1 MLRWAPSNFN
11 ALEKQRIA
19 VLASG
24 SGSNAEEILRHFEG
38 SALAEVVWVG
48 CNRPEEQAG
57 VYGRTRALGLETT
70 PIQADQLK
78 DGTVLKMLRLARA
91 DWVVLAGFLLR
102 IPVEMVRDF
111 QGSMI
116 NIHPSLLPLFGG
128 KGMYGMHVH
137 RAVKAAGAEESGMT
151 IHWVTEEYD
160 EGDVIFQASC
170 AVKPDDEPEQ
180 IAQKVAQLEH
190 RYFART
196 IDALIRDAV
205 AQTSLQHE

>member
-1 MLRWAPSNFN
+1 MLPWAPSNFN

-48 CNRPEEQAG
+48 CNRPETQAG
-57 VYGRTRALGLETT
+57 IYKRTRELGLETT
-70 PIQADQLK
+70 PFQASELRN
-78 DGTVLKMLRLARA
+78 GAVLDMLCSSQV
-91 DWVVLAGFLLR
+91 DWVILAGFLLR
-102 IPVEMVRDF
+102 IPEAMVGHFKGR
-111 QGSMI
+111 MI
-116 NIHPSLLPLFGG
+116 NIHPALLPDFGG

-137 RAVKAAGAEESGMT
+137 QAVKAAGCAESGMT
-151 IHWVTEEYD
+151 VHWVTSAYD

-170 AVKPDDEPEQ
+170 GLEPDDEPEQ

-190 RYFART
+190 RYYART

-205 AQTSLQHE
+205 SQTSSQHE